1 MYKFSN
7 YNVVCMLINRLL
19 KLLGE
24 EAEIDDELY
33 EKIHDNMIERL
44 KDKVAE
50 IRAQAV
56 HALQRL
62 QDPRDDQCPIIK
74 VSVLVQKQFH
84 AYYLYILKRIYY
96 FRPSFFTWVVIQ
108 VLLSGRLL

>member
-1 MYKFSN
+1 MNYSLKIIDAYERCLLIIMSVLMYKFSN
-7 YNVVCMLINRLL
+7 YNLVCMLINRLL

-74 VSVLVQKQFH
+74 VSLLVQKT
-84 AYYLYILKRIYY
+84 IMC
-96 FRPSFFTWVVIQ
+96 
-108 VLLSGRLL
+108 LLSIYK

>member
-1 MYKFSN
+1 
-7 YNVVCMLINRLL
+7 
-19 KLLGE
+19 
-24 EAEIDDELY
+24 
-33 EKIHDNMIERL
+33 MIERL

-74 VSVLVQKQFH
+74 VSTYTMFK
-84 AYYLYILKRIYY
+84 KMEK
-96 FRPSFFTWVVIQ
+96 
-108 VLLSGRLL
+108 

>member
-1 MYKFSN
+1 
-7 YNVVCMLINRLL
+7 MLINRLL

-74 VSVLVQKQFH
+74 VCSTYKAQKW
-84 AYYLYILKRIYY
+84 KNCT
-96 FRPSFFTWVVIQ
+96 FFI
-108 VLLSGRLL
+108 S

>member
-1 MYKFSN
+1 
-7 YNVVCMLINRLL
+7 MLINRLL

-74 VSVLVQKQFH
+74 VSTYTMCKKWKNSAIRNCCISMRGAIKLHPFGTS
-84 AYYLYILKRIYY
+84 AE
-96 FRPSFFTWVVIQ
+96 
-108 VLLSGRLL
+108 